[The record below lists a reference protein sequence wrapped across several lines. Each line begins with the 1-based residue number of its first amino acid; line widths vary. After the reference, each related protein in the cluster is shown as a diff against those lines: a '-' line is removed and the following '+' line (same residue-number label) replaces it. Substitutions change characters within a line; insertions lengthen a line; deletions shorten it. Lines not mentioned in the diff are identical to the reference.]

1 MVQLYI
7 QLKPHFGRGI
17 LLYFRG
23 CFFQFFEGK
32 KKLYI
37 ELSQIVEL
45 YKTKIHFLVLKVHL
59 STLSQQNDIEEDALC
74 AGMEIL
80 AWFLVEGKYY

>member
-1 MVQLYI
+1 MSQMVQLYI
-7 QLKPHFGRGI
+7 QLNYKPHFGRGI

-23 CFFQFFEGK
+23 CFFQLFDGK

-59 STLSQQNDIEEDALC
+59 STLFQQIDTEEDELK
-74 AGMEIL
+74 ITQT
-80 AWFLVEGKYY
+80 